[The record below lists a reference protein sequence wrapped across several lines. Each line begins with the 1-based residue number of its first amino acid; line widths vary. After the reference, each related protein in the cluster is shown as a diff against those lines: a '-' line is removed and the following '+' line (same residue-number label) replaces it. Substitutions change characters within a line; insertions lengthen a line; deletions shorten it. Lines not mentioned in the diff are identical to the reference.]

1 MAGRSA
7 DFDANEVRPR
17 YQAIDEASD
26 QGVVPTR
33 NRDDGSNVEF
43 LPGAAA
49 KSVTNGETI
58 DGLERLDEPRIGY
71 FLRCCL
77 GLTAVVGVLGCGEG
91 GPLNRGQVH
100 PVTGKVLLP
109 DGNPLTSGKVVF
121 VATKST
127 ISSLAKIQ
135 NDGSFTIN
143 GLPEGE
149 YKVRLEVGESS
160 HAKKGS
166 PPFPSKY
173 LDEDGSDLAA
183 TVKPDETANRF
194 ELKLTQNG
202 PKSSPRGSR

>member
-1 MAGRSA
+1 MICSYSMERK
-7 DFDANEVRPR
+7 
-17 YQAIDEASD
+17 
-26 QGVVPTR
+26 TR
-33 NRDDGSNVEF
+33 H
-43 LPGAAA
+43 
-49 KSVTNGETI
+49 
-58 DGLERLDEPRIGY
+58 

-77 GLTAVVGVLGCGEG
+77 SLTVAVGISGCGG
-91 GPLNRGQVH
+91 GSPLGTAKAY

-109 DGNPLTSGKVVF
+109 EGNPLTSGNVVF

-127 ISSLAKIQ
+127 VSSLAKIE

-160 HAKKGS
+160 HAKKGN

-183 TVKPDETANRF
+183 TVTPDETANRF

-202 PKSSPRGSR
+202 SQKSSPRRSR